1 MGWLIA
7 LGVLVLI
14 AIIPAGAS
22 IFYDEDGFR
31 ALVIAGPFRIPVFPV
46 KKKEKKEK
54 KEKPKKEVKKKTGKT
69 SAAKANP
76 KEKKK
81 KGGSLL
87 DFLPV
92 LDKILD
98 FLSAFRRKLRV
109 PHLELKLILGG
120 GDPSDVAYN
129 YGRGWVVLGNLMPL
143 LDSVLYIKKRDL
155 EVECDFLAEKTTVVA
170 RFDISITIGRLL
182 SLVIVQ
188 GVPVLYKL
196 LKVLNKRKGGA
207 KA

>member
-31 ALVIAGPFRIPVFPV
+31 AFVIAGPFRIPIFPV